1 MASTFSPSLRI
12 ELIGNGDQ
20 SGTWG
25 TTTNNNLGTI
35 IEQAVTGVQ
44 SIAMINANYTLS
56 NFNGVSDEAR
66 NAVLVVT
73 GSNSAVRQIICPLVN
88 KTYIVTN
95 NTTGGFAITIG
106 GSTGSTVSI
115 PNGVTAQVYCDG
127 INFFSSQTGSAGNFA
142 ISGNL
147 TVSGTAALS
156 GALTYGGVAL
166 SNAVT
171 GTGNM
176 VLSASPALTGT
187 PTAPT
192 ATAGTNT
199 TQIATTAFVLANGV
213 PTGAIMMW
221 SGSIATIPSGWLLC
235 NGSSGTPDLRDRFI
249 VGAGSTYAVA
259 ATGGSA
265 NAVVVSHTHTATVTD
280 PGHLHS
286 FNIAPRLGGSYG
298 QPGNGEP
305 TATTANTNSAS
316 TGISVTNSTEG
327 SSATNANLP
336 PYYALAYIMKS

>member
-25 TTTNNNLGTI
+25 TTTNNNLGTL
-35 IEQAVTGVQ
+35 IEQGITGVQ

-106 GSTGSTVSI
+106 GATGSTVSI

-147 TVSGTAALS
+147 SVSGTTALS

-213 PTGAIMMW
+213 PTGAIIMW

-235 NGSSGTPDLRDRFI
+235 NGSSGTPDLRDRFV
-249 VGAGSTYAVA
+249 VGAGTTYAVD

-265 NAVVVSHTHTATVTD
+265 NATLVSHTHTASVVD
-280 PGHLHS
+280 PGHNHSVPLIQQVGTFGSQLHGAW
-286 FNIAPRLGGSYG
+286 NGGS
-298 QPGNGEP
+298 
-305 TATTANTNSAS
+305 TATTTAS

-336 PYYALAYIMKS
+336 PYYALAYIMKA

>member
-25 TTTNNNLGTI
+25 TTTNNNLGTL
-35 IEQAVTGVQ
+35 IEQGITGVQ
-44 SIAMINANYTLS
+44 SIVMLNANYTLS

-73 GSNSAVRQIICPLVN
+73 GTNSAIRQIICPLVN

-106 GSTGSTVSI
+106 GATGSTVSI

-147 TVSGTAALS
+147 TVSGTTDLS
-156 GALTYGGVAL
+156 GALTYGGVIL

-171 GTGNM
+171 GTGSM
-176 VLSASPALTGT
+176 VLSASPTFTGT
-187 PTAPT
+187 PLATTASVST
-192 ATAGTNT
+192 DN
-199 TQIATTAFVLANGV
+199 TQIATTAFVRDIIPAG
-213 PTGAIMMW
+213 IISMW
-221 SGSIATIPSGWLLC
+221 SGSIASIPTGWLLC
-235 NGSSGTPDLRDRFI
+235 DGTNSTPDLRNRFI

-259 ATGGSA
+259 ATGGTA
-265 NAVVVSHTHTATVTD
+265 DAVVVAHTHSVTD
-280 PGHLHS
+280 PGHFHS
-286 FNIAPRLGGSYG
+286 VNAGG
-298 QPGNGEP
+298 
-305 TATTANTNSAS
+305 TASNQLVSGGTVNLAGSNTASAV
-316 TGISVTNSTEG
+316 TGISIQSAGTSGTNQ
-327 SSATNANLP
+327 NLP
-336 PYYALAYIMKS
+336 PYYALAYIMKT

>member
-35 IEQAVTGVQ
+35 IEQGITGVQ

-147 TVSGTAALS
+147 TVSGTTALS
-156 GALTYGGVAL
+156 GALTGTTGVFSGAI
-166 SNAVT
+166 SSV
-171 GTGNM
+171 
-176 VLSASPALTGT
+176 SPAFTGV

-192 ATAGTNT
+192 AAAGTNT
-199 TQIATTAFVLANGV
+199 TQIATTAFVQTVIPSGV
-213 PTGAIMMW
+213 IVMW

-235 NGSSGTPDLRDRFI
+235 NGSSGTPDLRDRFV
-249 VGAGSTYAVA
+249 VGAGTTYAVA

-265 NAVVVSHTHTATVTD
+265 NATLVSHTHTATVTD
-280 PGHLHS
+280 PGHLHTAVVTFPGGPNQLAPSGQS
-286 FNIAPRLGGSYG
+286 FNAGGS
-298 QPGNGEP
+298 
-305 TATTANTNSAS
+305 TATAV
-316 TGISVTNSTEG
+316 TGITVANSTEG

-336 PYYALAYIMKS
+336 PYYALAYIMKA